1 MPKKTFDVLNLIN
14 PDDTGKAIARFWYE
28 WDSYRDPW
36 KKDKQELRNYV
47 YAVDTTTTTNAKLD
61 WSNKTTIPKIC
72 QIRDN
77 LIANYEATMFPKRK
91 WLDWEAASHEDNDM
105 LKQNNIKN
113 YMFWNVEQPY
123 FKEEVK
129 KLIQD
134 YIDYGNCFST
144 VEWVDN
150 SVEVGGRIKPGF
162 TGARPVRIHPLNIV
176 FNPTASSFADTA
188 KIIRS
193 VMSIGEAKEFMTR
206 LTKTEEERVI
216 AEKVFS
222 ECMNNRSQV
231 STIPPGDFQE
241 LDEQYMVDGFGSYVN
256 YLQSEYVEL
265 LTFYGDFYD
274 KERDELLR
282 NHMIVVMDRCK
293 VIFKAPHP
301 YPLAELPIWHSGWRV
316 RQDNLWAMGPLDN
329 LVGMQYRLDHIEN
342 MKADLFDLTTFPP
355 LKIKGLVGEF
365 EWGPMEKIFV
375 DSDGDVELM
384 TPQTNVVQVD
394 LQIQRYEQM
403 MEEMAGA
410 PKEAMGQRSPGEKT
424 AYEVQRLENAASRI
438 FQNKIGQF
446 EEQQIEKI
454 LNGMLVYAKQYLTP
468 TSIRIVDNQYNTV
481 DFATIRAAD
490 LSANGRLKPVAAR
503 HFAER
508 AERIQNLNNFAA
520 SPLYGDPAISVH
532 FSGLKMAKM
541 MSEEL
546 DLEEWDIVQPFVR
559 LSENAQ
565 ATQQQN
571 SYDESTMAQIDTPS
585 GMTPDDFSD
594 PANDALA

>member
-14 PDDTGKAIARFWYE
+14 PDDTGKAIARLWCE

-36 KKDKQELRNYV
+36 KKDKQELRNHV

-193 VMSIGEAKEFMTR
+193 MMSIGEAKEFMTR
-206 LTKTEEERVI
+206 LTKTEEERAI

-222 ECMNNRSQV
+222 ECMNNRSQL

-241 LDEQYMVDGFGSYVN
+241 LDEQYMVDGFGSYVS

-520 SPLYGDPAISVH
+520 SPLYGDAAINVH

>member
-503 HFAER
+503 NFAER

>member
-1 MPKKTFDVLNLIN
+1 MPKKTLDVLDIIN
-14 PDDTGKAIARFWYE
+14 PDDIGKAIARFWYE
-28 WDSYRDPW
+28 WDSFREPW
-36 KKDKQELRNYV
+36 KRDKQELRNYI
-47 YAVDTTTTTNAKLD
+47 YAVDTTTTTNAKLE
-61 WSNKTTIPKIC
+61 WSNKTTIPKLC

-123 FKEEVK
+123 FKEEIK

-150 SVEVGGRIKPGF
+150 SAEVNGQVKPGF

-206 LTKTEEERVI
+206 LTKTEEERII

-222 ECMNNRSQV
+222 ECMNNRGQL
-231 STIPPGDFQE
+231 STVPPGDFQE
-241 LDEQYMVDGFGSYVN
+241 LDEQYMVDGFGSYVD
-256 YLQSEYVEL
+256 YLQSDYVEL

-355 LKIKGLVGEF
+355 MKIKGLVGEF

-384 TPQTNVVQVD
+384 TPTTNVVQVD

-410 PKEAMGQRSPGEKT
+410 PKEAMGVRSPGEKT

-454 LNGMLVYAKQYLTP
+454 LNGMLVYAKKYLTP
-468 TSIRIVDNQYNTV
+468 TSIRIVDNQFNTV

-520 SPLYGDPAISVH
+520 SPLYADTSINVH

-571 SYDESTMAQIDTPS
+571 SYDENTMAQIETPS
-585 GMTPDDFSD
+585 GLTPDDFSD